1 MKKTVSSAAA
11 LSTAIAIALGGVALS
26 GQAAIAAPAPLGHET
41 ASPSTDAVDPAAG
54 GTPGADAATGDTA
67 TGDAAADDASVTDEV
82 PVAET
87 APSAEPDAGTADDTG
102 DATDAVGA
110 AGVGEEVP
118 MPEAAVPATPGP
130 TTEPAPVAALAAT
143 PAAPVITSP
152 ADGQSLEVTAADGA
166 TEGDVPVALAGTGQ
180 PGAEVALSFVRDDA
194 AADVSTEADVSTV
207 VGSDGTW
214 TVTVGF
220 EGGRWAATA
229 TQRSLD
235 ADGLADSDPSAESS
249 VTRFEAIAQVLPQW
263 AVVDQAGDEVY
274 VADAEVDGEQRAT
287 VFTTGTTGTLYR
299 AELTLV
305 SEDGT
310 RVLAPVVADEFRDGG
325 FATEL
330 SVPVGVWRIAAK
342 QVDLEAYPTHPGI
355 KSASSAANLSP
366 LITVLPSEA
375 GVVDAPVVT
384 SPGAGATI
392 TGRPDPRP
400 GAEGYLEFDITG
412 TGTPGASIALYGF
425 FDDGTSGIERYA
437 AALRGEI
444 PVTEVERPSAG
455 LDPVVVGSDGRW
467 STTASLRPGTWSFAA
482 FQLDDRL
489 GVELISDASVPVTF
503 TLAAPVM
510 PAVSTTVRGT
520 SPTSLAY
527 TGSSDSAPL
536 AGLAGMLLVG
546 LGAAAV
552 VVSRRRASRG

>member
-26 GQAAIAAPAPLGHET
+26 GQAALAAPAPLGHEAG
-41 ASPSTDAVDPAAG
+41 ASPAEVVEPTGGEAAESDA
-54 GTPGADAATGDTA
+54 TA
-67 TGDAAADDASVTDEV
+67 GDASSADEV
-82 PVAET
+82 PAVGT
-87 APSAEPDAGTADDTG
+87 TPSVDDDDADIDAGTADDAGDVTG
-102 DATDAVGA
+102 GAVEIEADPSSEAPATATSGPTA
-110 AGVGEEVP
+110 E
-118 MPEAAVPATPGP
+118 AVPA
-130 TTEPAPVAALAAT
+130 AARAAA
-143 PAAPVITSP
+143 PAAPAISSP
-152 ADGQSLEVTAADGA
+152 TDGQSLEVTAADGA

-180 PGAEVALSFVRDDA
+180 PGAEVTLSFVRDDA
-194 AADVSTEADVSTV
+194 AADVSTEADVTTV

-235 ADGLADSDPSAESS
+235 ADGVADSDPSAESS

-263 AVVDQAGDEVY
+263 AVVDQTGDEVY
-274 VADAEVDGEQRAT
+274 FADTEVDGEERAT
-287 VFTTGTTGTLYR
+287 VFTTGSTGTLYR

-355 KSASSAANLSP
+355 TSASSAANLSP

-375 GVVDAPVVT
+375 GIVDAPVVT

-392 TGRPDPRP
+392 TGRPDQRP
-400 GAEGYLEFDITG
+400 GAEGYLEFDVTG

-437 AALRGEI
+437 AALRGDV

-455 LDPVVVGSDGRW
+455 LDPVVVGPDGRW

-503 TLAAPVM
+503 TLAAPVVT
-510 PAVSTTVRGT
+510 AASTTVQGAA
-520 SPTSLAY
+520 PTSLAY
-527 TGSSDSAPL
+527 TGSSESAPL